1 VGEPFNQALLV
12 AIDPG
17 AIVISAGM
25 FPYKEIPSTGLLERL
40 ARLNVPL
47 FNTLTDGGVEIV
59 IRRNSEWQIKSMQ
72 GREVS
77 TPRVEMTT
85 P

>member
-1 VGEPFNQALLV
+1 MKRPLVWVVVPYIIGIAVADALWIPFWYVLAACILLLAL
-12 AIDPG
+12 A
-17 AIVISAGM
+17 
-25 FPYKEIPSTGLLERL
+25 
-40 ARLNVPL
+40 
-47 FNTLTDGGVEIV
+47 NTLTDGGVEIV

>member
-1 VGEPFNQALLV
+1 MKRPLVWVVVPYIIGIAVADAVWIPFWYVLAACILLLAL
-12 AIDPG
+12 A
-17 AIVISAGM
+17 
-25 FPYKEIPSTGLLERL
+25 
-40 ARLNVPL
+40 
-47 FNTLTDGGVEIV
+47 NTLTDGGVEIV